1 MKRNIIVAGVPRA
14 GKSTLSNMLAKHGYI
29 HVSMDSVIAGFEQ
42 VFPELG
48 IDSYGYDSSLEALT
62 NISAKIA
69 PFINAMMG
77 SGEYGEHGYGAVF
90 DVYQLLPCDY
100 VKHIRPRTSEINID
114 SYDVKIVYLGSSDVT
129 PDERFVI
136 QKQYDTENDYTFYKT
151 DEELREGADY
161 IVEQSIMI
169 TKQCEKYGL
178 PYYDTSYFRLETFNK
193 IIRNVTEGETTLKNK
208 YC

>member
-1 MKRNIIVAGVPRA
+1 VKNNIIIAGVPRA
-14 GKSTLSNMLAKHGYI
+14 GKSTLSSILAKYGYT
-29 HVSMDSVIAGFEQ
+29 HVSMDSIIAGFER

-77 SGEYGEHGYGAVF
+77 SGEYGEHSLGAVF

-100 VKHIRPRTSEINID
+100 VKHIHPS
-114 SYDVKIVYLGSSDVT
+114 VKIIYLGSSDIT
-129 PDERFVI
+129 PDERFAI
-136 QKQYDTENDYTFYKT
+136 QKQYDTERDYTFYKT

-161 IVEQSIMI
+161 IVEQSKLI
-169 TKQCEKYGL
+169 KSQCEQYGL
-178 PYYDTSYFRLETFNK
+178 PYYDTSYNRFETFDN
-193 IIRNVTEGETTLKNK
+193 IISDITKGGTQ
-208 YC
+208 